1 MKMTAKANVLLGL
14 LLLGASATAADVSEI
29 ALAKPAMR
37 WLWGGFGFHNSEATM
52 TPMMSAIRG
61 GNVSV
66 PSASDFTN

>member
-1 MKMTAKANVLLGL
+1 MKGRFLFGLGAAALGLSALAANV
-14 LLLGASATAADVSEI
+14 SEV
-29 ALAKPAMR
+29 ALAKPRMR

-52 TPMMSAIRG
+52 TPMMSAIRW